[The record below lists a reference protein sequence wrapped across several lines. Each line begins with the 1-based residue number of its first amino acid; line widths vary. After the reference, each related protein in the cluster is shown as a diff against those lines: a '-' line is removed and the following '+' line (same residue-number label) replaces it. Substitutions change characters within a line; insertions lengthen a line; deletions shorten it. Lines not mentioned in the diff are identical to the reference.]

1 MQGNDCLLFNID
13 VPCKR
18 VNGSIQFSFSYQE
31 FMEKYPDI
39 TQCHYYEP
47 EEKDFDKG
55 VWDFLCEVRK
65 EQVELMN
72 SSIKKELA
80 AHGRGAY
87 ETNKPPALW
96 TDKDWEDSN
105 KAQGQAVFL

>member
-1 MQGNDCLLFNID
+1 
-13 VPCKR
+13 
-18 VNGSIQFSFSYQE
+18 
-31 FMEKYPDI
+31 
-39 TQCHYYEP
+39 
-47 EEKDFDKG
+47 
-55 VWDFLCEVRK
+55 
-65 EQVELMN
+65 MN